1 MLAEIIGLLGV
12 MAVVPAQADTLDAVR
27 EMRAELG
34 AYYYDN
40 VGRYS
45 QYAGDHQAVSEILG
59 WECDADEGYE
69 CFDSDPNWS
78 WCRAD
83 SACDGRR
90 PRGPLLAEFMAKSSE
105 HPASGFLVGH
115 AVYLAQKSNNH
126 LGALQLLEECGA
138 ALWWCSALR
147 GMVLQDA
154 GRPTQAQIH
163 FDSFAASAPDSIVCD
178 VVDATWLLGEFE
190 LSQSGLNPIAL
201 EARRPWAD
209 RSCGERAEA
218 SRTLFWLA
226 DPLFIVDGN
235 DRWTEYLSKVL
246 VFRLSQEISDAR
258 PSARARQA
266 GRDLSRSMIARRG
279 PRDSWARSRNPEGA
293 GRVWTSHSAA
303 RYHFLPDFE
312 GGDFS
317 RPTWSLQSDFDLE
330 GYTPAY
336 APFFPAAVQIAR
348 FRSEAAGLQRIAA
361 ATSVA
366 GTPIE
371 SAVESGYLVFT
382 DAPES
387 FPLQLEAQFQ
397 DARAVYLPD
406 AEPKP
411 YVASFEILTAEGIGW
426 HREQLQP
433 LALEGDGVSDLLL
446 YRPVG
451 MEEPISLL
459 AAAALMHG
467 STEVEAAEQG
477 LFWEVYGA
485 PEGTPIE
492 FSLEIRSEETGGL
505 MNQVR
510 RLFGGAEERDA
521 TLSWSEPS
529 QGERHARAI
538 ILDLRDLEPGEYTVA
553 LRATWSENDAIVT
566 ADRSVSVR

>member
-1 MLAEIIGLLGV
+1 MILKTAFLLVVLASPQES
-12 MAVVPAQADTLDAVR
+12 DTLSAIEEVR
-27 EMRAELG
+27 TELKLF
-34 AYYYDN
+34 YD
-40 VGRYS
+40 RTL
-45 QYAGDHQAVSEILG
+45 HTVSGTRNDRIAILG
-59 WECDADEGYE
+59 TRCDADVGSE
-69 CFDSDPNWS
+69 CFNGDPDTEN
-78 WCRAD
+78 CRAD
-83 SACDGRR
+83 SPCLNWP
-90 PRGPLLAEFMAKSSE
+90 PRWPLEVLLLEQATT
-105 HPASGFLVGH
+105 HPNSGFLMGQ
-115 AVYLAQKSNNH
+115 ATYLLLKAKNPQA
-126 LGALQLLEECGA
+126 ALQLLEGCEAEG
-138 ALWWCSALR
+138 WWCSALK
-147 GMVLQDA
+147 GMVFQRA
-154 GRPTQAQIH
+154 GRPQLAEDEMRAFITNAPELVRCDLD
-163 FDSFAASAPDSIVCD
+163 DS
-178 VVDATWLLGEFE
+178 TWLVGRLPIRRWSGMNQLDLRLEF
-190 LSQSGLNPIAL
+190 
-201 EARRPWAD
+201 RRSWQG
-209 RSCGERAEA
+209 RSCDARLRA
-218 SRTLFWLA
+218 SQRINWLS
-226 DPLFIVDGN
+226 DPLYLVDGN
-235 DRWTEYLSKVL
+235 DRWTEMMSEAVE
-246 VFRLSQEISDAR
+246 SQLEDELASTTSRR
-258 PSARARQA
+258 PRDYREEHRAR
-266 GRDLSRSMIARRG
+266 INRRG
-279 PRDSWARSRNPEGA
+279 PWDSWEMGA
-293 GRVWTSHSAA
+293 DQTTWWTSLRAA
-303 RYHFLPDFE
+303 RYHFVPDFQE
-312 GGDFS
+312 LADLS
-317 RPTWSLQSDFDLE
+317 DPVWTLQSDYELE

-336 APFFPAAVQIAR
+336 APFYAAAVQIAR
-348 FRSEAAGLQRIAA
+348 FRSETAALQRIAA

-426 HREQLQP
+426 HREQIQP
-433 LALEGDGVSDLLL
+433 LALEGEGVSDLLL

-510 RLFGGAEERDA
+510 RLFGGASERDA

-529 QGERHARAI
+529 QGPQHARAI
-538 ILDLRDLEPGEYTVA
+538 ILDFRDLEPGEYTVA
-553 LRATWSENDAIVT
+553 LRATWGENDAIVT